1 MMPATTLDLTGVA
14 TYQVFLR
21 GTFDKIGVT
30 PDIHHVGDFKTA
42 SNQYTEK
49 GYTPS
54 HRAMDEWLNRELY
67 EQIVSAIAHGRKKSD
82 TEVRAL
88 IEEGPFLAEHARRAG
103 LVDELL
109 YEDQVAEKLKDES
122 GGLSTLDADDYGR
135 VSVGSSG
142 FDRGPR
148 IAVIYA
154 VGAIV
159 GGRSGYDPLNGAT
172 VGSETLNEAIRAA
185 RRDSSVRAIV
195 LRVDSPGGSATAS
208 DAVWRELMLARD
220 DKPLVVSMSDLA
232 ASGGYYIA
240 MPGHAIVA
248 QPSTLTGSI
257 GIFGGKFITGG
268 VYEKL
273 GANIDSTS
281 IGKHAEMNS
290 PARPYN
296 EAELKKVT
304 EQLESFYTQFVGKVA
319 AARGK
324 TPEQINAIA
333 EGRVWTGRQASQNG
347 LVDALGGL
355 ETAIDIA
362 KEKAGIDADD
372 SVQLVVYP
380 APKTFYELVSEFSG
394 ARQQASMSA
403 WLTTSLSAGEREALR
418 VLRGPGALFRRGEIL
433 ALMPF
438 TFLR

>member
-1 MMPATTLDLTGVA
+1 
-14 TYQVFLR
+14 
-21 GTFDKIGVT
+21 
-30 PDIHHVGDFKTA
+30 
-42 SNQYTEK
+42 
-49 GYTPS
+49 
-54 HRAMDEWLNRELY
+54 
-67 EQIVSAIAHGRKKSD
+67 
-82 TEVRAL
+82 
-88 IEEGPFLAEHARRAG
+88 
-103 LVDELL
+103 
-109 YEDQVAEKLKDES
+109 
-122 GGLSTLDADDYGR
+122 
-135 VSVGSSG
+135 
-142 FDRGPR
+142 
-148 IAVIYA
+148 
-154 VGAIV
+154 
-159 GGRSGYDPLNGAT
+159 
-172 VGSETLNEAIRAA
+172 
-185 RRDSSVRAIV
+185 
-195 LRVDSPGGSATAS
+195 
-208 DAVWRELMLARD
+208 
-220 DKPLVVSMSDLA
+220 MSDLA

-273 GANIDSTS
+273 GANIESTS

-403 WLTTSLSAGEREALR
+403 WLTMSLSAGEREALR